1 MNVTLVLRAIIF
13 CAKITSTWPSNF
25 DSNFSVRIFKNFQ
38 WFVSLLNAIGLFIP
52 LLLGA
57 YHYRNESVKLM
68 KVLSETTALTIILF
82 NFILCKWQEKN
93 LRVLLAEVISFV
105 KTVKGDNEIILHN
118 WVNRYLSMWIFGV
131 VLFAQAAIFFSFGPF
146 VTSDLLPATS
156 WYPFEIKPFRKR
168 HYFIFIQQVIAI
180 FQTGLGI
187 TTDITISFLLCYL
200 SAKLEILDVQIKSS
214 RELEEL
220 NYCINEHENC
230 IRFFKLLTHTARFML
245 LKSNLLMAMTII
257 FGAIPLISREP
268 LTESLQFILIVT
280 TSYLRI
286 YMMAWPADDVREMSQ
301 KIAWS
306 IYDSSWVGSS
316 TKIQKSVAFVICRA
330 HKPFIISIPGL
341 LPPLTLQFY
350 SSFVSATLS
359 YFATLRAVLGK

>member
-82 NFILCKWQEKN
+82 NFILCKWQENN

-156 WYPFEIKPFRKR
+156 
-168 HYFIFIQQVIAI
+168 
-180 FQTGLGI
+180 I